1 MSLGDVSLACASALV
16 DELVRGGMT
25 HACLSPGSRSTPLA
39 LALSR
44 DGRVRLHVH
53 LDERSSAF
61 FALGLAKFLGQP
73 VAVACTSGTAAA
85 ELWPAVVEASQSRVP
100 LLLLTADRPPRL
112 RGTGAN
118 QTIDQV
124 ELFGR
129 FARGYM
135 EMVVPAD
142 AEDVAA
148 WRTGG
153 RDALA
158 ATRTGMAGPVQ
169 VNCPFEEPLMPSDAP
184 SSTRAPVSPTPPTD
198 EMEEPDD
205 GTIEALAA
213 AVDGRRGVVVL
224 GASARAESGE
234 AGSSLGAAL
243 GWPVIAEPASLA
255 RRPGRALGAGQALLG
270 SARWLAAHPPE
281 VVVQVGAFP
290 TTRAAQTFAA
300 GAADLVVIDAHHLE
314 PDPAG
319 RATLR
324 IRRDIEG
331 LDLPSPSPTPGE
343 WLDSWRL
350 ADVAARR
357 VVDDLLDRS
366 TAPTELQVA
375 RDTAATIPIGGTLF
389 VGNSMPIRDLDLA
402 MAPRDGL
409 RVLANRG
416 ASGIDGLVST
426 AMGVATA
433 DPAPTVALLGDLS
446 LLYDAGA
453 LLWNGRQAS
462 DLTIVVPNNGGGQI
476 FATLG
481 QGALAADELSRL
493 FTTPHVVDLGTL
505 CAAAGAAH
513 TLVGEVSAFGP
524 ALEHAMARGGIHVF
538 EVAVDPDRSRAQ
550 RVQVQDAVDA
560 ALSSLV

>member
-1 MSLGDVSLACASALV
+1 
-16 DELVRGGMT
+16 MT

-44 DGRVRLHVH
+44 DERVRLHVH

-158 ATRTGMAGPVQ
+158 ATRTGVAGPVQ
-169 VNCPFEEPLMPSDAP
+169 VNCPFEEPLMPSGDAP

-205 GTIEALAA
+205 GAIEALAA

-224 GASARAESGE
+224 GASARAESGR

-255 RRPGRALGAGQALLG
+255 RRPGQRAGRRAGACWGPRDG
-270 SARWLAAHPPE
+270 SRPIRPE

-290 TTRAAQTFAA
+290 TTRARADVRRGCGGPGGGRRASPGA
-300 GAADLVVIDAHHLE
+300 GSGR
-314 PDPAG
+314 PGDPAHPPG
-319 RATLR
+319 HRRA
-324 IRRDIEG
+324 
-331 LDLPSPSPTPGE
+331 
-343 WLDSWRL
+343 
-350 ADVAARR
+350 
-357 VVDDLLDRS
+357 RS
-366 TAPTELQVA
+366 A
-375 RDTAATIPIGGTLF
+375 
-389 VGNSMPIRDLDLA
+389 
-402 MAPRDGL
+402 
-409 RVLANRG
+409 
-416 ASGIDGLVST
+416 
-426 AMGVATA
+426 
-433 DPAPTVALLGDLS
+433 
-446 LLYDAGA
+446 
-453 LLWNGRQAS
+453 
-462 DLTIVVPNNGGGQI
+462 
-476 FATLG
+476 
-481 QGALAADELSRL
+481 
-493 FTTPHVVDLGTL
+493 
-505 CAAAGAAH
+505 
-513 TLVGEVSAFGP
+513 
-524 ALEHAMARGGIHVF
+524 
-538 EVAVDPDRSRAQ
+538 VAVTGAR
-550 RVQVQDAVDA
+550 
-560 ALSSLV
+560 